1 MRDRVLF
8 RMHVHNLQIFV
19 SCLKIFLKQRS
30 TTQGNHKKFV
40 FPRNDYCFNC
50 SVCTYNL

>member
-1 MRDRVLF
+1 MRDRVFF

-30 TTQGNHKKFV
+30 TTQGIHE
-40 FPRNDYCFNC
+40 R
-50 SVCTYNL
+50 VCIFQKGFIVSTV